1 MLNDDELYKNYLE
14 GNKACGDELMLRYAD
29 SLTAYLNAFLKN
41 MEDAEDLMLET
52 FTVILVDK
60 PKIGEGCFRAY
71 LYKVARHKACRLWR
85 KKVKQSEFFVPQ
97 EDEDRETV
105 MENAASESGQPEDE
119 FLRGEL
125 GDTVR
130 KCLNIIAP
138 QYREALWLIYGTGLN
153 YEQAAGVL
161 GCSRKRV
168 DNLLLN
174 GRRALKAELA
184 KEGIT
189 HNV

>member
-41 MEDAEDLMLET
+41 KEDAEDLMLET

-60 PKIGEGCFRAY
+60 PKIGAGCFRAY

-85 KKVKQSEFFVPQ
+85 KKVKQSEFFVPRDE
-97 EDEDRETV
+97 EDGEDV
-105 MENAASESGQPEDE
+105 MESVASENGQPEAE

-130 KCLNIIAP
+130 RCLNIIAP
-138 QYREALWLIYGTGLN
+138 QYREALWLIYGTGLD

-174 GRRALKAELA
+174 GRKALKAELV

-189 HNV
+189 RDV

>member
-1 MLNDDELYKNYLE
+1 MINDDELYKNYLE

-60 PKIGEGCFRAY
+60 PKIGEGCFKAY

-97 EDEDRETV
+97 DDEDGENV
-105 MENAASESGQPEDE
+105 MENVASESGQPEDE

-125 GDTVR
+125 GYTVR

>member
-60 PKIGEGCFRAY
+60 PKIGEGCLKAY

-97 EDEDRETV
+97 DDEDGENV
-105 MENAASESGQPEDE
+105 MENVASESGQPEDE

-125 GDTVR
+125 GYTVR

>member
-60 PKIGEGCFRAY
+60 PKIGEGCFKAY

-97 EDEDRETV
+97 DDEDGENV
-105 MENAASESGQPEDE
+105 MENVASESGQPEDE

-125 GDTVR
+125 GYTVR

>member
-85 KKVKQSEFFVPQ
+85 KKVKQSEFFVPRDE
-97 EDEDRETV
+97 EDGEDV
-105 MENAASESGQPEDE
+105 MENVASESGQPEDE

-125 GDTVR
+125 GNTVR

-174 GRRALKAELA
+174 GRKALKAELA

-189 HNV
+189 YNV

>member
-60 PKIGEGCFRAY
+60 PKIGEGCLKAY

-97 EDEDRETV
+97 DDEDGENV
-105 MENAASESGQPEDE
+105 MENVASESGQPEDE

-125 GDTVR
+125 GYTVR

-174 GRRALKAELA
+174 GRKALKAELA

>member
-97 EDEDRETV
+97 DDEDGENV
-105 MENAASESGQPEDE
+105 MENVASESGQPEDE

>member
-1 MLNDDELYKNYLE
+1 M
-14 GNKACGDELMLRYAD
+14 GSVA
-29 SLTAYLNAFLKN
+29 S
-41 MEDAEDLMLET
+41 
-52 FTVILVDK
+52 DK
-60 PKIGEGCFRAY
+60 
-71 LYKVARHKACRLWR
+71 
-85 KKVKQSEFFVPQ
+85 
-97 EDEDRETV
+97 
-105 MENAASESGQPEDE
+105 GQPENE

-125 GDTVR
+125 GNTVR

-189 HNV
+189 YNV

>member
-105 MENAASESGQPEDE
+105 MENVASESGQPEDE

>member
-85 KKVKQSEFFVPQ
+85 KKVKQSEFFITQ
-97 EDEDRETV
+97 DDEDKEDT
-105 MENAASESGQPEDE
+105 MESVASESGQPEDE

-125 GDTVR
+125 GYTVR
-130 KCLNIIAP
+130 KCLNVIAP

-174 GRRALKAELA
+174 GRKALKSELA

-189 HNV
+189 YNV

>member
-1 MLNDDELYKNYLE
+1 MLNDDELYKTYLE

-85 KKVKQSEFFVPQ
+85 KKVKQSEFFAPQ
-97 EDEDRETV
+97 DDEDGENV
-105 MENAASESGQPEDE
+105 MENVASESGQPEDE

-125 GDTVR
+125 GNTVR

-174 GRRALKAELA
+174 GRKALKAELA

-189 HNV
+189 RDV

>member
-29 SLTAYLNAFLKN
+29 SLTAYLNAFLKD

-52 FTVILVDK
+52 FPVILVDK
-60 PKIGEGCFRAY
+60 PKIGDGCFRAY
-71 LYKVARHKACRLWR
+71 LFKVARHKACRLWR
-85 KKVKQSEFFVPQ
+85 KKVKQSEFFISP
-97 EDEDRETV
+97 EDAERDDV
-105 MENAASESGQPEDE
+105 MESVASDKGQPENE

-125 GDTVR
+125 GNTVR

-189 HNV
+189 YNV

>member
-105 MENAASESGQPEDE
+105 MENMASESGQPEDE

>member
-29 SLTAYLNAFLKN
+29 SLTAYLNAFLKD

-60 PKIGEGCFRAY
+60 PKIGDGCFRAY
-71 LYKVARHKACRLWR
+71 LFKVARHKACRLWR
-85 KKVKQSEFFVPQ
+85 KKVKQSEFFISP
-97 EDEDRETV
+97 EDAERDDV
-105 MENAASESGQPEDE
+105 MESVASDKGQPENE

-125 GDTVR
+125 GNTVR

-189 HNV
+189 YNV

>member
-1 MLNDDELYKNYLE
+1 
-14 GNKACGDELMLRYAD
+14 MLRYAD

-97 EDEDRETV
+97 DDEDGENV
-105 MENAASESGQPEDE
+105 MENVASESGQPEDE

>member
-97 EDEDRETV
+97 DDEDGENV
-105 MENAASESGQPEDE
+105 MENVASESGQPEDE

-125 GDTVR
+125 GYTVR

>member
-41 MEDAEDLMLET
+41 MEDAEDLMLEA

-97 EDEDRETV
+97 DDEDGENV
-105 MENAASESGQPEDE
+105 MENVASESGQPEDE

-125 GDTVR
+125 GYTVR